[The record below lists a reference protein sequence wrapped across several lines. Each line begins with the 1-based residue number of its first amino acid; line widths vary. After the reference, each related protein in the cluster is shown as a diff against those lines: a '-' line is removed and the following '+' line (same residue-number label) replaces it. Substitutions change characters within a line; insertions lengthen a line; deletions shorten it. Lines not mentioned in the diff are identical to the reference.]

1 MDEKEKE
8 ELLKKI
14 EEYTKKIEEYSK
26 KIEKNPNDTSNYYN
40 RGIAYRNRGN
50 TFKSLERLQEAVE
63 DFKKAIESYD
73 KAIELNPNNAYYY
86 NNKGNAY
93 YSLEDYD
100 KAIESYDKAIELNPN
115 NASYYNNKGI
125 AFKNLGDYD
134 KAINNYSQA
143 INLDPKEAIYYN
155 NRGLALNI
163 LGDNK
168 EAIESYAKAIE
179 LNPNNASYYN
189 NRGIAFKNLGDNQK
203 AIEDYQKAIE
213 LNPNNASYFN
223 NRGLVFN
230 NLGDNQ
236 KAIEDYEKAIELN
249 PNYSLAYNNR
259 GISFYNLK
267 EYEKAI
273 EDYEKA
279 IELNPN
285 NASYYNN
292 RGIAFKNLGDNKKA
306 IKLDPNNNA
315 IINLKKNKSTQQD
328 NKVIDT
334 IENNQS
340 SEKTNKEDNIEPYSV
355 SDFNEIKSLYLNGN
369 FKEAKEKLKL
379 FKIKYKNIS
388 KTDIKNSIKEIENS
402 IEDIEPIETS
412 INNSPQK
419 EEGYL
424 IFADILGWKKIW
436 KNKDSDE
443 KIKIVNKLIA
453 IKDNLKDKKNFQY
466 NVNLIS
472 DTFIISSNDFEI
484 IKEISKKLI
493 EECLKNNFVIRGA
506 ISYGEYYNRDTVY
519 LGPAVHEAASWHDE
533 GEEIGIFCTPSA
545 KQEII
550 NNKYNLQEDFIKLK
564 SGEIKTFFINWYNN
578 ETKEKFYEL
587 FKTIDK
593 TSIKVYLK
601 YLNTEK
607 KFISYANKL
616 SIIEEKNEMLR
627 IGNGYDVHKLV
638 EGRKLMLGGV
648 EVPHTKGVLGHS
660 DGDVLLHAIT
670 DAIIGAL
677 GLGDIGLHFP
687 DNDENLKDIDS
698 AILLKKINNIMKE
711 KNYKI
716 VNLDSIIVIQKPK
729 LRPYIDSIRD
739 NIAKILEI
747 DSELI
752 NVKAKTEEKL
762 GFTGD
767 ETGVKSYCVVLLE
780 KEKC

>member
-1 MDEKEKE
+1 MDEKERK

-14 EEYTKKIEEYSK
+14 KEYTKKIEEYSK
-26 KIEKNPNDTSNYYN
+26 KIEKNPNDASNYYN
-40 RGIAYRNRGN
+40 RG
-50 TFKSLERLQEAVE
+50 
-63 DFKKAIESYD
+63 
-73 KAIELNPNNAYYY
+73 NAY
-86 NNKGNAY
+86 
-93 YSLEDYD
+93 
-100 KAIESYDKAIELNPN
+100 
-115 NASYYNNKGI
+115 
-125 AFKNLGDYD
+125 
-134 KAINNYSQA
+134 
-143 INLDPKEAIYYN
+143 
-155 NRGLALNI
+155 
-163 LGDNK
+163 
-168 EAIESYAKAIE
+168 
-179 LNPNNASYYN
+179 
-189 NRGIAFKNLGDNQK
+189 
-203 AIEDYQKAIE
+203 
-213 LNPNNASYFN
+213 
-223 NRGLVFN
+223 
-230 NLGDNQ
+230 
-236 KAIEDYEKAIELN
+236 
-249 PNYSLAYNNR
+249 
-259 GISFYNLK
+259 YNLK

-292 RGIAFKNLGDNKKA
+292 RGNAYGNLKKYEKAIDDYNKAIELNPNNASYYNNRGIAFKNLEDNKKA
-306 IKLDPNNNA
+306 IKLDPNNNS

-340 SEKTNKEDNIEPYSV
+340 LEKTNKEDNIEPYSV

-493 EECLKNNFVIRGA
+493 EECLKNNLVIRGA
-506 ISYGEYYNRDTVY
+506 ISYGECYNKDTVY
-519 LGPAVHEAASWHDE
+519 VGQVVDEAASWHDE

-550 NNKYNLQEDFIKLK
+550 NNDYDLPEDFIKLK
-564 SGEIKTFFINWYNN
+564 SGEINTFFINWYNK
-578 ETKEKFYEL
+578 ETKKKFDEL
-587 FKTIDK
+587 FSKIDK
-593 TSIKVYLK
+593 SSIKVYLK

-607 KFISYANKL
+607 KFDKYLK
-616 SIIEEKNEMLR
+616 EEKN
-627 IGNGYDVHKLV
+627 
-638 EGRKLMLGGV
+638 
-648 EVPHTKGVLGHS
+648 
-660 DGDVLLHAIT
+660 
-670 DAIIGAL
+670 
-677 GLGDIGLHFP
+677 
-687 DNDENLKDIDS
+687 
-698 AILLKKINNIMKE
+698 
-711 KNYKI
+711 
-716 VNLDSIIVIQKPK
+716 
-729 LRPYIDSIRD
+729 
-739 NIAKILEI
+739 
-747 DSELI
+747 
-752 NVKAKTEEKL
+752 NVKNR
-762 GFTGD
+762 
-767 ETGVKSYCVVLLE
+767 
-780 KEKC
+780 

>member
-40 RGIAYRNRGN
+40 RGIAYHNRGN

-63 DFKKAIESYD
+63 DFKKAIENYD
-73 KAIELNPNNAYYY
+73 KAIELNPNNASYY

-93 YSLEDYD
+93 YSLEDYDKAINNYSQAINLDPKEAIYYNNRGLALNILGDYD

-115 NASYYNNKGI
+115 NASYYNNRGI

-163 LGDNK
+163 LGDYDK
-168 EAIESYAKAIE
+168 AIESYDKAIE

-189 NRGIAFKNLGDNQK
+189 NRGIAFKNL
-203 AIEDYQKAIE
+203 E
-213 LNPNNASYFN
+213 
-223 NRGLVFN
+223 
-230 NLGDNQ
+230 
-236 KAIEDYEKAIELN
+236 
-249 PNYSLAYNNR
+249 
-259 GISFYNLK
+259 
-267 EYEKAI
+267 
-273 EDYEKA
+273 
-279 IELNPN
+279 
-285 NASYYNN
+285 
-292 RGIAFKNLGDNKKA
+292 DNKKA

-443 KIKIVNKLIA
+443 KIKTVNRLIA

-587 FKTIDK
+587 FNTIDK

-607 KFISYANKL
+607 KFDDY
-616 SIIEEKNEMLR
+616 
-627 IGNGYDVHKLV
+627 V
-638 EGRKLMLGGV
+638 
-648 EVPHTKGVLGHS
+648 
-660 DGDVLLHAIT
+660 
-670 DAIIGAL
+670 
-677 GLGDIGLHFP
+677 
-687 DNDENLKDIDS
+687 ND
-698 AILLKKINNIMKE
+698 
-711 KNYKI
+711 
-716 VNLDSIIVIQKPK
+716 
-729 LRPYIDSIRD
+729 
-739 NIAKILEI
+739 
-747 DSELI
+747 
-752 NVKAKTEEKL
+752 
-762 GFTGD
+762 
-767 ETGVKSYCVVLLE
+767 
-780 KEKC
+780 